1 MAMEITNNY
10 NAYENTYAAQK
21 QQETAKQR
29 AASKQEV
36 SEMTAAQKNSNTEN
50 SKARGI
56 T

>member
-36 SEMTAAQKNSNTEN
+36 PETAGS
-50 SKARGI
+50 SKAKQ
-56 T
+56 TTEP